1 MPLSTASAR
10 KPLHTRQVT
19 CEGFLRDD
27 GLIDIEGHLL
37 DTKPF
42 DFPNTDRGGVIRAG
56 EALHGMSIRITLDQQ
71 MTIVDAEAMMDYTP
85 YNYCKT
91 IAPVFKQI
99 VGLKI
104 GPGWRVKIKEVM
116 GGIKGC
122 THLTELLGPM
132 ATTAFQTMVS
142 IKGPD
147 EQSVPERIRKKGAPL
162 FINTCHSHAA
172 DSPVVK
178 QHWPEF
184 YRDKKAKPPS

>member
-1 MPLSTASAR
+1 MPLTPSSAR

-19 CEGFLRDD
+19 CEGYLRED

-56 EALHGMSIRITLDQQ
+56 EALHGMSIRLTLDNDL
-71 MTIVDAEAMMDYTP
+71 TIRDAEAVMDYTP

-91 IAPVFKQI
+91 IAAVFKQL
-99 VGLKI
+99 VGVSI
-104 GPGWRVKIKEVM
+104 GPGWRLRVKEIM
-116 GGIKGC
+116 GGTRGC

-132 ATTAFQTMVS
+132 ATTAFQTLVS

-147 EQSVPERIRKKGAPL
+147 EQSVPERIRSKGAPL

-172 DSPVVK
+172 HSPVVK

-184 YRDKKAKPPS
+184 YQEKKDEQSS